1 MEQFFQQLL
10 NGLAVGG
17 IYALVALGYT
27 MVYGVLKL
35 INFAHGDLFTIGAYL
50 GLTLL
55 VSCNLAGVLPPVV
68 AVLAVFIMVGIM
80 VAIIGCLLERA
91 AYRPLRKAGRLSAV
105 VSALGASIFFQN
117 AVMLVYGA
125 RFYVYPDWLRPDFTV
140 DLFGIA
146 VPGVRL
152 MVIAASVILMLAL
165 WAFIQRTRIGA
176 AVRAVAIDQGA
187 ARLMGINVDRIIS
200 LVFFIGPGLGGAAGL
215 MVGIYYGQID
225 FTMGWSYGLKA
236 IACRPSISLEGCHR
250 LHGADPHPD
259 HPSHGHPGRKDGRQ
273 AMNRTIVIVALAA
286 ALLVLPLFTNPYWTD
301 VCVSIGLYALLALS
315 LNVILGQAGIF
326 HMGHAAFFAV
336 GAYSTAILNTM
347 YHWPIFLTMPV
358 AGCAAALFALV
369 VARPIIHLRGD
380 YLLIVTIGIVEIV
393 RIALIND
400 VGGLTGG
407 SNGIFGISRPVFFGF
422 RIFKPLHFYYLVWGM
437 VGVSLL
443 LFYGLWRS
451 RIGRALNCIKED
463 DVAAEGCGINVTHY
477 KLMAFVLG
485 AFWAGMAG
493 TLYAAKMTTIAPES
507 FNFMESVIIFA
518 VVILSG
524 GSQLGVLVSAFLFI
538 GLPELLREFSG
549 ARMLIFGLAMML
561 MMIWRPQGLMPPKS
575 RRYGVAALLEAIKAR
590 ACAAADGNAVRLAD
604 DARTAEKEGG
614 RA

>member
-1 MEQFFQQLL
+1 
-10 NGLAVGG
+10 
-17 IYALVALGYT
+17 
-27 MVYGVLKL
+27 
-35 INFAHGDLFTIGAYL
+35 
-50 GLTLL
+50 
-55 VSCNLAGVLPPVV
+55 
-68 AVLAVFIMVGIM
+68 
-80 VAIIGCLLERA
+80 
-91 AYRPLRKAGRLSAV
+91 
-105 VSALGASIFFQN
+105 
-117 AVMLVYGA
+117 
-125 RFYVYPDWLRPDFTV
+125 
-140 DLFGIA
+140 
-146 VPGVRL
+146 
-152 MVIAASVILMLAL
+152 
-165 WAFIQRTRIGA
+165 
-176 AVRAVAIDQGA
+176 
-187 ARLMGINVDRIIS
+187 
-200 LVFFIGPGLGGAAGL
+200 
-215 MVGIYYGQID
+215 
-225 FTMGWSYGLKA
+225 
-236 IACRPSISLEGCHR
+236 
-250 LHGADPHPD
+250 
-259 HPSHGHPGRKDGRQ
+259 
-273 AMNRTIVIVALAA
+273 MNRTIVIVALAA
-286 ALLVLPLFTNPYWTD
+286 ALLLLPLFANPYWTD

-336 GAYSTAILNTM
+336 GAYSTAILNTL

-407 SNGIFGISRPVFFGF
+407 SNGIF
-422 RIFKPLHFYYLVWGM
+422 GM

-590 ACAAADGNAVRLAD
+590 ACAAAGSDAGRLAE
-604 DARTAEKEGG
+604 AAHAAEKEGG